1 MFMVFSDRRSD
12 LKLHVFQ
19 SVLYVVSVIPLNDAM
34 MHVFV
39 ELIINFINFNKL
51 INFNILT
58 ASKYMLLTKSLL
70 NEQKEH
76 FDVYNKYVEHLVKL
90 KYSTVMIPNSKQIT
104 MYMHRTFVF

>member
-1 MFMVFSDRRSD
+1 MFTLFSDRRSD

-39 ELIINFINFNKL
+39 ELIINFNKL

-58 ASKYMLLTKSLL
+58 ASKYMLLTNSLL

-90 KYSTVMIPNSKQIT
+90 KFSTVMIPNFKQIT
-104 MYMHRTFVF
+104 MYMHKTFVF